1 MKRRILLLLTT
12 LLPLVASAY
21 DAEIDGIFYNF
32 NGDEAEV
39 TCDDVDYSS
48 YEDDV
53 VVPESVTYKGKTYQV
68 TAIGDF
74 AFCDCWSM
82 TSCTLPKGI
91 KRIGMLAF
99 EWCSYLTTITI
110 PESVTTIGDAAF
122 NGSGLTSIFIPKNVT
137 SIGIEAFADCTDLG
151 SIAVDAANK
160 VFDSRGDCDAIIETA
175 TNRLIAGCNGTVIPE
190 DVTCIGEYAFAGS
203 GIETL
208 FIPKNVTA
216 IAKNAFHCFYNYV
229 ESIAVDTE
237 NKVFDSRND
246 CNAIIETATKK
257 LIFGCKNTV
266 IPNGVTSIESA
277 AFHGCTMTSFDIP
290 ESVTSIG
297 DIAFEFCW
305 KLTEINLSKGLKE
318 IGASAFENC
327 DGLKTIT
334 LPEGLTSIGENAF
347 ARCANLTG
355 IVIPKSVTKLGTTP
369 FLQCPKLDVI
379 KVEEGNTVYDS
390 RNDCN
395 AIIETATN
403 RLIEGCNGTVIP
415 EDVTSI
421 AARSFFDCR
430 TLPSITIPKDVTV
443 IEDGTF
449 YYLDAL
455 TSITIPEGVTDINYR
470 GIYCCMNL
478 EQVSIPSTVTKIGE
492 GAFAYCEVLKDVYC
506 FAGQVPETGK
516 GVFNNTPIED
526 ATLHVPAA
534 AIEAYRKVA
543 PWNNFG
549 TIVALT
555 ATPVESISN
564 EAENAPTTYY
574 DLQGRKVMNP
584 TRGIYLMNGKKV
596 LVK

>member
-1 MKRRILLLLTT
+1 MKRRFLILLTT
-12 LLPLVASAY
+12 LLPLVASAQ

-39 TCDDVDYSS
+39 TCDDVEYSR

-53 VVPESVTYKGKTYQV
+53 VVPESVTYKGKTYKV
-68 TAIGDF
+68 TAVGDF
-74 AFCDCWSM
+74 AFGDCWSM

-91 KRIGMLAF
+91 TRIGAMAF
-99 EWCSYLTTITI
+99 EWCSYLTTLII

-137 SIGIEAFADCTDLG
+137 SIGTEAFSDCTDLE
-151 SIAVDAANK
+151 SIKVDAANK

-208 FIPKNVTA
+208 FIPKNVTT
-216 IAKNAFHCFYNYV
+216 IAKNAFYCFYNYL
-229 ESIAVDTE
+229 ESIAVDAD

-266 IPNGVTSIESA
+266 IPNGVTSIERA
-277 AFHGCTMTSFDIP
+277 AFHGCEFTSIDIP
-290 ESVTSIG
+290 ETVTNIG
-297 DIAFEFCW
+297 DLAFEWCW
-305 KLTEINLSKGLKE
+305 KMTEVNLPKSLKE
-318 IGASAFENC
+318 IGERAFESC
-327 DGLKTIT
+327 EKLKSIT
-334 LPEGLTSIGENAF
+334 LPEGLTSIGANAF
-347 ARCANLTG
+347 TRCTNITE
-355 IVIPKSVTKLGTTP
+355 IVIPKSVTSLGKTP
-369 FLQCPKLDVI
+369 FLQCHRLNSI

-421 AARSFFDCR
+421 AAYSFFDCR
-430 TLPSITIPKDVTV
+430 SLASLTIPKDVTL
-443 IEDGTF
+443 IEEGAIF
-449 YYLDAL
+449 YCDVL
-455 TSITIPEGVTDINYR
+455 TSITIPEGVTAINYR
-470 GIYCCMNL
+470 GIYSCSEL
-478 EQVSIPSTVTKIGE
+478 EWVSIPSTVTSIGE
-492 GAFAYCEVLKDVYC
+492 EVLADCESLKDVYC
-506 FAGQVPETGK
+506 YAKQVPETGED
-516 GVFNNTPIED
+516 VFDNTPIEE
-526 ATLHVPAA
+526 ATLHVPAD
-534 AIEAYRKVA
+534 AIEAYRTTA
-543 PWNNFG
+543 PWSSFG

-555 ATPVESISN
+555 ATPVERISN
-564 EAENAPTTYY
+564 KIEDDLTTYY

-584 TRGIYLMNGKKV
+584 TKGIYLKNGKKV